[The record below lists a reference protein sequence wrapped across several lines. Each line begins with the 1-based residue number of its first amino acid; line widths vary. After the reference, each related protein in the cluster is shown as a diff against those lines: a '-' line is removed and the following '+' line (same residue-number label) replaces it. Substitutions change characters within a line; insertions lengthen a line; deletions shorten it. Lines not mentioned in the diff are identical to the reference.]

1 MAQRVLVQLI
11 DDLDGSTSS
20 DIETVQFSLDGVA
33 YEIDLNGSNSA
44 KLRDGLAAFVASGRR
59 TGGRGSKKLR
69 GVKAPSSGGG
79 HSKEQ
84 SRAIREW
91 ARSNG
96 HDLADRGRIP
106 AGVVAAFEEAHS

>member
-33 YEIDLNGSNSA
+33 YEIDLNGTNSA

-59 TGGRGSKKLR
+59 TGGRGKKVR
-69 GVKAPSSGGG
+69 GVKTASSGGG